1 MEKGTEELDKTQM
14 SEEQLR
20 AAMEKEAQEMEERY
34 DKLFNE
40 LEEGG
45 YFNQTYGAD
54 SKVEIPGALFNSFIW
69 FVNNQ
74 SKHLN
79 SVRSVLSVVDNTL
92 SGLSTNINEMTM
104 RLMEQ
109 HKANVD
115 AGATISM
122 DEQMEEDAK
131 EEIKVTEAPAKKK
144 AKKKATIKVAS
155 GGSNEG

>member
-1 MEKGTEELDKTQM
+1 MAEEKEELDKTEM
-14 SEEQLR
+14 SPEQLQE
-20 AAMEKEAQEMEERY
+20 AMAKEAKEMEERY
-34 DKLFNE
+34 DELFNQ

-54 SKVEIPGALFNSFIW
+54 SKVEIPGPLFNSFIW

-74 SKHLN
+74 SKHIN

-109 HKANVD
+109 HKGNVD

-122 DEQMEEDAK
+122 DDQMEEDAK
-131 EEIKVTEAPAKKK
+131 EEIKVTAKPKNKK
-144 AKKKATIKVAS
+144 KKKATIKVAT
-155 GGSNEG
+155 GSTEG